1 VPVPKELKGKEDFEK
16 LVESA
21 TEVRVVR
28 NGDEAK
34 IKLRTKSALYTYKTT
49 TDEADS
55 LVKSVKV
62 PVVET

>member
-1 VPVPKELKGKEDFEK
+1 MPKELKGKEEFEK
-16 LVESA
+16 VVQSA

-28 NGDEAK
+28 NGDDAK
-34 IKLRTKSALYTYKTT
+34 IKLRTKTALYTYKTT
-49 TDEADS
+49 SEEADS